1 MSKGHSTQRE
11 EQDQKLGDLKI
22 MANVPEGK
30 AMFYSASLYVG
41 LVQRRWQDLKRG
53 FDYEGHSVPYYRL

>member
-30 AMFYSASLYVG
+30 AMFYSA
-41 LVQRRWQDLKRG
+41 
-53 FDYEGHSVPYYRL
+53 PYM